1 MIGIIAGTGYH
12 ELPGLLQRKDK
23 TINTDYGQASVSI
36 GTWHDV
42 PIVFVARHGGDHSIP
57 PNAINYRANIRA
69 LADLGAEAVFAVNVV
84 GSMVSERG
92 PGSLLLVDDFI
103 EFTQGRACT
112 FFDQPGELS
121 HTDMTAVYHPE
132 LRLRLLRA
140 AEMENIEIAETA
152 TYVCTNG
159 PRFESPS
166 EIRMYKQLGAHVV
179 GMTGYPEVA
188 LARELNVPYASIA
201 VVSNL
206 AAGMTDG
213 AVEEDEIWDILEAT
227 KDPVFR
233 LLSRSVQLQS
243 SGEC

>member
-1 MIGIIAGTGYH
+1 
-12 ELPGLLQRKDK
+12 
-23 TINTDYGQASVSI
+23 
-36 GTWHDV
+36 
-42 PIVFVARHGGDHSIP
+42 
-57 PNAINYRANIRA
+57 
-69 LADLGAEAVFAVNVV
+69 
-84 GSMVSERG
+84 
-92 PGSLLLVDDFI
+92 
-103 EFTQGRACT
+103 
-112 FFDQPGELS
+112 
-121 HTDMTAVYHPE
+121 MTAVYHPE

-159 PRFESPS
+159 PRFETPS